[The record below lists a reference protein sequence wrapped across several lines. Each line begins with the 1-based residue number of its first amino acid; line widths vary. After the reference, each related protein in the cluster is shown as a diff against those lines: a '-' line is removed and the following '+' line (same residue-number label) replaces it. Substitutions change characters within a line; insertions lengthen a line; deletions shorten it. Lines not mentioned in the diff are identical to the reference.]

1 MKLQGRKPSGVREE
15 LLVLPRPEGDFAFK
29 FRAVMEDY
37 PEPPPEPVRKNIK
50 GAIVQDRNDPEFT
63 VLLDAWATRKTH
75 WHFLTSI
82 SATDGLEWETV
93 DMAKPETY
101 NKWEQELKDD
111 GFNDGERALIF
122 QTYQKANFLS
132 EAMLEEARKRFLA
145 LPEVTQAGSLSGTSV
160 LPTI

>member
-63 VLLDAWATRKTH
+63 VLLDAWGTRKTH
-75 WHFLTSI
+75 WHFLKSI
-82 SATDGLEWETV
+82 SATDGLEWETI
-93 DMAKPETY
+93 DMTKPETWS
-101 NKWEQELKDD
+101 NWEKELKDD
-111 GFNDGERALIF
+111 GFNDAEVNMIF
-122 QTYQKANFLS
+122 RTYQKVNFLS
-132 EAMLEEARKRFLA
+132 EDMLEEARKRFLA
-145 LPEVTQAGSLSGTSV
+145 QPEITQVDSLSGISA
-160 LPTI
+160 LPTT